1 MSKRQRQRQ
10 CNRNNLGLSEVEVGG
25 NLRSFWQ
32 SQVLGLLKP
41 RTAELIEPTPTKKS
55 RNRSERQNKR
65 GCQHKWH
72 TWPPSAGSAWLNKLY
87 GRCAPAKC
95 ILQIFAPDFSFFNLL
110 SIVHAR
116 RLFTWLLSRQRLLWE
131 KGIVT

>member
-32 SQVLGLLKP
+32 SQVLCLLKP

-65 GCQHKWH
+65 GCQQKWH
-72 TWPPSAGSAWLNKLY
+72 TWPPIAGSAWLNRLC

-95 ILQIFAPDFSFFNLL
+95 IFQIFAPDFSFFLTFFPLCMRGVSLL
-110 SIVHAR
+110 GSCRGSGCCGR
-116 RLFTWLLSRQRLLWE
+116 RGL
-131 KGIVT
+131 